1 MGKII
6 KWLLI
11 TVLALV
17 GILVIAGLI
26 VANVF
31 NPNDY
36 KGQIVELVKEKTGR
50 ELSIDKDIGLTLFP
64 RLGVELGGVTLAN
77 APGFGDQPFARVGD
91 ARVSVKLLP
100 LLSRKVEVDTVTVD
114 GLTVNLA
121 TDKSGRN
128 NWDDLAGKGAGEAR
142 EAESADGG
150 TPAIESISIGGLDIS
165 NVVVNY
171 VDRRSGA
178 SQQLDL
184 QRLRTGEIVPGG
196 DIPVEMVVVAKTTQP
211 VIDVTLDAD
220 ATLKLAKSLRRFAL
234 PDLRARVQAKGEG
247 MPSKGVDAELRAA
260 LVFDQ
265 SRDSFS
271 VKNLVL
277 KRDDLNLS
285 GAISGSDLSGKQ
297 QINGHFELAPFN
309 LKKLLGELGIALET
323 RDAKALTRF
332 GLSLKLDKTS
342 TLTRLSD
349 LQARLDD
356 STLAG
361 SASVGG
367 GEHPPVRFELNID
380 TLDADRYLP
389 PTAGAGGKKQAPAAD
404 AKPPELPLK
413 MLRGLDVDGSLKIA
427 SLKLN
432 GLKLRNAVLGL
443 NAKKGVI
450 QIKPL
455 AAKLYNGSVKITAS
469 MDARG
474 KQPRFLVDKRLAGV
488 RIGPLLKDMTGD
500 DPLITGTANLSA
512 KLKTRGLD
520 DKVMRR
526 NLNGRVGFSFTDG
539 AVQGYDLAGIIRQA
553 MAALKGKSVKSSGP
567 QKTDFAELKGSL
579 KITNGV
585 ARNNDF
591 SAKSPFLRVKGRG
604 TIDLNNETLDYLLT
618 AKLVGSAKG
627 QGGDDLEKLKGVP
640 IPVRVSGAFGDPS
653 IKPDLESIL
662 KEVAKRKLLDKVK
675 EKAGGKLGETLKK
688 GAGAGLGDLLKG
700 KDGGGGG
707 GLGGALQGLFK

>member
-11 TVLALV
+11 SLLALV

-36 KGQIVELVKEKTGR
+36 KGRIVELVKEKTGR

-77 APGFGDQPFARVGD
+77 APGFGDRPFARVGD

-100 LLSRKVEVDTVTVD
+100 LLSRRVEIDTVTVD
-114 GLTVNLA
+114 GLTLNLA

-128 NWDDLAGKGAGEAR
+128 NWDDLAGKGAR
-142 EAESADGG
+142 EENETESADGAA
-150 TPAIESISIGGLDIS
+150 PAIESISVGGLEIS
-165 NVVVNY
+165 DVVVNY
-171 VDRRSGA
+171 TDQRSGA

-184 QRLRTGEIVPGG
+184 KRLRTGEIAPGG
-196 DIPVEMVVVAKTTQP
+196 DIPVELVVVAKTTQP
-211 VIDVTLDAD
+211 AMDVTLDAS
-220 ATLKLAKSLRRFAL
+220 ATLKLAESLRRFEM
-234 PDLRARVQAKGEG
+234 PDLRARIQARGDG
-247 MPSKGVDAELRAA
+247 MPTKGVDADLSAA
-260 LVFDQ
+260 LIFDQ

-285 GAISGSDLSGKQ
+285 GAISGSGLSDKQ
-297 QINGHFELAPFN
+297 QISGHFELAPFN

-323 RDAKALTRF
+323 RDPKALSRF
-332 GLSLKLDKTS
+332 GLSLKLDKS
-342 TLTRLSD
+342 PTLTSLSD
-349 LQARLDD
+349 LKARLDD
-356 STLAG
+356 STLTG
-361 SASVGG
+361 GASLGG
-367 GEHPPVRFELNID
+367 GEHPPVRFKLNVD
-380 TLDADRYLP
+380 TIDADRYLP
-389 PTAGAGGKKQAPAAD
+389 PAAKAGGGKTPGAAT
-404 AKPPELPLK
+404 AKAPELPLK
-413 MLRGLDVDGSLKIA
+413 MLRGLNVDGSLNVA

-443 NAKKGVI
+443 KAKNGVV
-450 QIKPL
+450 QIKPF
-455 AAKLYNGSVKITAS
+455 AAKLYHGSLKVTAS
-469 MDARG
+469 MNVQG
-474 KQPRFLVDKRLAGV
+474 KQPRFSVDKRLAGV
-488 RIGPLLKDMTGD
+488 KIGPLLKDLTGD
-500 DPLITGTANLSA
+500 DPLITGAANLSA

-526 NLNGRVGFSFTDG
+526 NLNGRAGFSFTDG

-553 MAALKGKSVKSSGP
+553 MAALKGKSVKSTGP
-567 QKTDFAELKGSL
+567 KKTDFAELKGSL
-579 KITNGV
+579 KVTNGV

-591 SAKSPFLRVKGRG
+591 SAKSPFLRVKGKG
-604 TIDLNNETLDYLLT
+604 TIDLANETLDYLLT
-618 AKLVGSAKG
+618 TKLVGSVKG
-627 QGGDDLEKLKGVP
+627 QGGDDLDKLKGVP
-640 IPVRVSGAFGDPS
+640 IPVRVSGAFSDPS

-675 EKAGGKLGETLKK
+675 EKAGGKLGDALKK

-700 KDGGGGG
+700 KGGDGGG